1 MGKYKNSAIS
11 SFVNKNGTPK
21 EQLEKVQI
29 VSMDIE
35 PEERHNRRVHLL
47 MKQSVYQKVKNAAEQ
62 SGVSVNR
69 VIESLIEKHL

>member
-1 MGKYKNSAIS
+1 
-11 SFVNKNGTPK
+11 
-21 EQLEKVQI
+21 
-29 VSMDIE
+29 
-35 PEERHNRRVHLL
+35 